1 MERSKCYK
9 TIRKNQGRAT
19 CIRLRKP
26 TLKIQHKL
34 SNPDGK
40 FVSAYDLH
48 KLPTQRHLR
57 NAVFD
62 TNLNSQVPSGLF
74 GTQETRANFR
84 K

>member
-1 MERSKCYK
+1 MLLK
-9 TIRKNQGRAT
+9 QGYG
-19 CIRLRKP
+19 
-26 TLKIQHKL
+26 
-34 SNPDGK
+34 GK

-62 TNLNSQVPSGLF
+62 ATLNSRVPSSLF
-74 GTQETRANFR
+74 GTKETRANCG